1 MKQNLKNVMIAVGL
15 VCTALTGQAQTSKA
29 HSAQIVSN
37 SLMKQSTLPF
47 NAPDFS
53 KIKGNDYLPTIRT
66 AIDEQRAEIKKIT
79 DNKQKP
85 TFTNTI
91 LAYER
96 SGKNLERISNI
107 FYALVSADK
116 TPEIE
121 KAQGTI
127 VPLMTDFENEIKFN
141 QKFFQRVKYV
151 YDHEYTKLTGEDKK
165 LLEVVYKSFTHAGAL
180 LPKEKMARM
189 QEINKELATLQ
200 QEFGDMLPKAGNEAT
215 VWVNDI
221 KELSGL
227 SEADIA
233 QCKKDA
239 ESRGGKA
246 PYCIVIT
253 NTTQQPILASL
264 DNRNLRERVYNA
276 SIHRTDG
283 TGAYN
288 TFPII
293 VKIARLR
300 AEKAQLMGYKNY
312 ASYSLENTM
321 AKNTDNV
328 YAFLRQMIEAYQ
340 PKSEAQTKAIEEYMN
355 KQVNKLTGEQVNAS
369 NSSTCQPINSS
380 TIKPVNSSTSLQP
393 YDRFY
398 YSAKMKKDQYSFS
411 DDDVKPYFNLDSV
424 LVNGIFYAA
433 HRVYGLSFRERKDI
447 PTYNKDMKVFDVLD
461 ADGKQLALFYCDYF
475 RRPTKRGGA
484 WMSAFLKQSSDRNQK
499 PLIYNVCNFAKAP
512 EGQPT
517 LLTWDE
523 TQTMFHEFGH
533 ALHGMLSN
541 CKYNTLSGTAVS
553 RDFVEMPSQF
563 NESFA
568 SIPEVFNHY
577 ARHYKT
583 NEPMPDALREK
594 MLGSLNFLSAYS
606 LGENLAATCL
616 DMAWHCLS
624 PSEVPTAQEAPE
636 FEKKVLSEIGLLNN
650 QIPPRYST
658 SYFNHIWGGGYAAGY
673 YSYLWSEVLAVNI
686 ADYFAEHG
694 ALTRKVGDDFRQKIL
709 SRGNTRDLMTI
720 FSDFTGLKAPN
731 TKALLKARGM

>member
-1 MKQNLKNVMIAVGL
+1 MKQNLRNAVIAAGIA
-15 VCTALTGQAQTSKA
+15 CTALTVQAQTSKGRT
-29 HSAQIVSN
+29 AQIVSN

-53 KIKGNDYLPTIRT
+53 RIKENDYLPAIRA
-66 AIDEQRAEIKKIT
+66 AIAEQRAEIKKIT

-85 TFTNTI
+85 TFVNTI

-107 FYALVSADK
+107 YYALVSADK
-116 TPEIE
+116 TPAIE
-121 KAQGTI
+121 KAQGEI

-189 QEINKELATLQ
+189 QEINKELAKLQ

-215 VWVNDI
+215 VWVNDV

-227 SEADIA
+227 SEAGIA

-264 DNRNLRERVYNA
+264 DNRQLRERVYNA

-300 AEKAQLMGYKNY
+300 AEKAQLMGKKNY

-328 YAFLRQMIEAYQ
+328 YAFLRQLIAAYK
-340 PKSEAQTKAIEEYMN
+340 PKAEAQTKSIEEYARKTEGN
-355 KQVNKLTGEQVNAS
+355 DFH
-369 NSSTCQPINSS
+369 
-380 TIKPVNSSTSLQP
+380 LQP

-411 DDDVKPYFNLDSV
+411 DDEVKPYFNLDSV

-433 HRVYGLSFRERKDI
+433 HRVYGLNFRERKDI

-484 WMSAFLKQSSDRNQK
+484 WMSAFLKQSLDRNQK

-533 ALHGMLSN
+533 ALHGMLSH

-594 MLGSLNFLSAYS
+594 MLGSLNFLSAYA

-624 PSEVPTAQEAPE
+624 SSEVPTAEQASA
-636 FEKKVLSEIGLLNN
+636 FEKKVLSEIGLLDS

-686 ADYFAEHG
+686 ADYFETHG
-694 ALTRKVGDDFRQKIL
+694 ALTRKVGNDFRQKIL
-709 SRGNTRDLMTI
+709 SRGNTRDLMEI
-720 FSDFTGLKAPN
+720 FSDFTGLKAPD
-731 TKALLKARGM
+731 TKGLLKARGM